1 MANPARRRAFY
12 QWLRGQGY
20 SASEARRIRQ
30 RPDEVWRIVRRT
42 ENDARRSSRPVPR
55 APTWKQDKQEK
66 TSIRRR
72 ARRAGLSAE
81 QARRV
86 GNMSPTKQQQ
96 RLSAV
101 EKTAI
106 TISQRTGERPEDVR
120 NRIQLHLI
128 GASTMRQ
135 MYQAIEDEYEAEE
148 EEEEF
153 DLSFEDIPDEFAEGE
168 F

>member
-1 MANPARRRAFY
+1 
-12 QWLRGQGY
+12 
-20 SASEARRIRQ
+20 
-30 RPDEVWRIVRRT
+30 
-42 ENDARRSSRPVPR
+42 
-55 APTWKQDKQEK
+55 
-66 TSIRRR
+66 
-72 ARRAGLSAE
+72 
-81 QARRV
+81 
-86 GNMSPTKQQQ
+86 MSPTKQQQ